1 MKNVEKYTSK
11 TYRLLNG
18 RSPLS
23 YTIPSRNS
31 SRSPLLWFDEDKGV
45 NRPLRYARNQKSPFE
60 DEQDGNAI
68 LEPVVF
74 EDGMLTVDR
83 SNQVL
88 QKFLYYHPQNGNV
101 FEEVNRE
108 VDAAQELEEARME
121 LDAQVLAME
130 LPMEK
135 MITVCRVFIG
145 NAVDRMSTPEIKRDL
160 LMFAKTRPEELID
173 IINDPMLE
181 LQDTIMKFFDN
192 KLLKFSKGGKEVWY
206 NLKSNKKKMLNI
218 PHNTDPYYI
227 IGSYLQS
234 DDGIEMFKILKK
246 SLNKDK

>member
-1 MKNVEKYTSK
+1 MKIQEKYTSK
-11 TYRLLNG
+11 TYRLLKG
-18 RSPLS
+18 MSPLS

-31 SRSPLLWFDEDKGV
+31 QRSPLLWFDEEKGI

-83 SNQVL
+83 NNQVL
-88 QKFLYYHPQNGNV
+88 QQFLHHHPQNGMV

-108 VDAAQELEEARME
+108 YDAAQELEEARME

-130 LPMEK
+130 LPLEK
-135 MITVCRVFIG
+135 MITVCRVFLG
-145 NAVDRMSTPEIKRDL
+145 NAVDRMTTPEIKRDL
-160 LMFAKTRPEELID
+160 LMFAKTKPEELIE

-181 LQDTIMKFFDN
+181 LQDTIMKFFDA
-192 KLLKFSKGGKEVWY
+192 KLLKFAKGSKEVWY
-206 NLKSNKKKMLNI
+206 NLKSNKKKMLNV

-227 IGSYLQS
+227 IGTYLQS

-246 SLNKDK
+246 TLNKDK

>member
-1 MKNVEKYTSK
+1 MKNVEKYTTK

-18 RSPLS
+18 RAPLS

-181 LQDTIMKFFDN
+181 LQD
-192 KLLKFSKGGKEVWY
+192 Y
-206 NLKSNKKKMLNI
+206 NN
-218 PHNTDPYYI
+218 
-227 IGSYLQS
+227 
-234 DDGIEMFKILKK
+234 EIL
-246 SLNKDK
+246 

>member
-1 MKNVEKYTSK
+1 MKNVEKYTTK

-18 RSPLS
+18 RAPLS

-192 KLLKFSKGGKEVWY
+192 NLLKFSKGSKEVWY
-206 NLKSNKKKMLNI
+206 NLKSNKKKMLNV

-246 SLNKDK
+246 ALNKDK

>member
-18 RSPLS
+18 RAPLS

-160 LMFAKTRPEELID
+160 LMFAKTRPQELVD

-192 KLLKFSKGGKEVWY
+192 NLLKFNKGNKEVWY
-206 NLKSNKKKMLNI
+206 NLKNNKKKMLNV

-246 SLNKDK
+246 ALNKDK

>member
-206 NLKSNKKKMLNI
+206 NLKSNKKKMLNV

-246 SLNKDK
+246 ALNKDR

>member
-1 MKNVEKYTSK
+1 M
-11 TYRLLNG
+11 
-18 RSPLS
+18 SPLS

-31 SRSPLLWFDEDKGV
+31 SRSPLLWFDEDKGI

-83 SNQVL
+83 NNQVL
-88 QKFLYYHPQNGNV
+88 QQFLHHHPQNGMV
-101 FEEVNRE
+101 FEEINRE
-108 VDAAQELEEARME
+108 YDASKELEDAQVE
-121 LDAQVLAME
+121 LNAQVLAME
-130 LPMEK
+130 LPLDK

-145 NAVDRMSTPEIKRDL
+145 NAVDKMTTPELKRDL
-160 LMFAKTRPEELID
+160 LMYARNRPEELMD

-181 LQDTIMKFFDN
+181 LQDTIMGFFEAN
-192 KLLKFSKGGKEVWY
+192 LLKFAKGSKEVWY
-206 NLKSNKKKMLNI
+206 NIKSNKKKMLNV

-227 IGSYLQS
+227 IGTYLQS
-234 DDGIEMFKILKK
+234 DDGIEMFKLLKNTLKK
-246 SLNKDK
+246 EK

>member
-206 NLKSNKKKMLNI
+206 NLKSNKKKMLNV

-246 SLNKDK
+246 ALNKDK

>member
-1 MKNVEKYTSK
+1 MNKIQQYTSK
-11 TYRLLNG
+11 SYRLLKG
-18 RSPLS
+18 MAPLS

-31 SRSPLLWFDEDKGV
+31 SRSPLLWFDEEKGV

-83 SNQVL
+83 NNQVL
-88 QKFLYYHPQNGNV
+88 QQFLYHHPQNGMV
-101 FEEVNRE
+101 FEEINRE
-108 VDAAQELEEARME
+108 NDASEELEEAQIE
-121 LDAQVLAME
+121 LNAQVLAME
-130 LPMEK
+130 LPLDK

-145 NAVDRMSTPEIKRDL
+145 NAVDKMTTPELKRDL
-160 LMFAKTRPEELID
+160 LMYARNRPEELME

-181 LQDTIMKFFDN
+181 LQDIIMGFFEAN
-192 KLLKFSKGGKEVWY
+192 LLKFAKGGKEVWY

>member
-1 MKNVEKYTSK
+1 MNKIQKYTNKS
-11 TYRLLNG
+11 YRLLKG
-18 RSPLS
+18 MSPLS

-31 SRSPLLWFDEDKGV
+31 SRSPLLWFDEDKGI

-83 SNQVL
+83 NNQVF
-88 QKFLYYHPQNGNV
+88 QQFLHHHPQNGMV
-101 FEEVNRE
+101 FEEINRE
-108 VDAAQELEEARME
+108 YDASKELEDAQVE
-121 LDAQVLAME
+121 LNAQVLAME
-130 LPMEK
+130 LPLDK

-145 NAVDRMSTPEIKRDL
+145 NAVDKMTTPELKRDL
-160 LMFAKTRPEELID
+160 LMYARNRPEELMD

-181 LQDTIMKFFDN
+181 LQDTIMGFFEAN
-192 KLLKFSKGGKEVWY
+192 LLKFAKGSKEVWY
-206 NLKSNKKKMLNI
+206 NIKSNKKKMLNV

-227 IGSYLQS
+227 IGTYLQS
-234 DDGIEMFKILKK
+234 DDGIEMFKLLKNTLKK
-246 SLNKDK
+246 EK

>member
-1 MKNVEKYTSK
+1 MNKIQKYTNKS
-11 TYRLLNG
+11 YRLLKG
-18 RSPLS
+18 MSPLS

-31 SRSPLLWFDEDKGV
+31 SRSPLLWFDEDKGI

-83 SNQVL
+83 NNQVL
-88 QKFLYYHPQNGNV
+88 QQFLHHHPQNGMV
-101 FEEVNRE
+101 FEEINRE
-108 VDAAQELEEARME
+108 YDASKELEDAQVE
-121 LDAQVLAME
+121 LNAQVLAME
-130 LPMEK
+130 LPLDK

-145 NAVDRMSTPEIKRDL
+145 NAVDKMTTPELKRDL
-160 LMFAKTRPEELID
+160 LMYARNRPEELMD

-181 LQDTIMKFFDN
+181 LQDTIMGFFEAN
-192 KLLKFSKGGKEVWY
+192 LLKFAKGSKEVWY
-206 NLKSNKKKMLNI
+206 NIKSNKKKMLNV

-227 IGSYLQS
+227 IGTYLQS
-234 DDGIEMFKILKK
+234 DDGIEMFKLLKNTLKK
-246 SLNKDK
+246 EK

>member
-1 MKNVEKYTSK
+1 MKNVEKYTTK

-18 RSPLS
+18 RAPLS

-108 VDAAQELEEARME
+108 VDAAEELEEARME

-160 LMFAKTRPEELID
+160 LMFAKTRPQELID

-192 KLLKFSKGGKEVWY
+192 NLLKFNKGNKEVWY
-206 NLKSNKKKMLNI
+206 NLKSNKKKMLNV

-246 SLNKDK
+246 ALNKDK

>member
-1 MKNVEKYTSK
+1 MKNVEKYTTK

-18 RSPLS
+18 RAPLS

-108 VDAAQELEEARME
+108 VDAAEELEEARME

-160 LMFAKTRPEELID
+160 LMFAKTRPQELID

-192 KLLKFSKGGKEVWY
+192 NLLKFNKGNKEVWY
-206 NLKSNKKKMLNI
+206 NLKNNKKKMLNV

-246 SLNKDK
+246 ALNKDK

>member
-1 MKNVEKYTSK
+1 
-11 TYRLLNG
+11 
-18 RSPLS
+18 
-23 YTIPSRNS
+23 
-31 SRSPLLWFDEDKGV
+31 
-45 NRPLRYARNQKSPFE
+45 
-60 DEQDGNAI
+60 
-68 LEPVVF
+68 
-74 EDGMLTVDR
+74 MLTVDR

-192 KLLKFSKGGKEVWY
+192 NLLKFSKGSKEVWY
-206 NLKSNKKKMLNI
+206 NLKSNKKKMLNV

-246 SLNKDK
+246 ALNKDK